1 MKMGVSRKTA
11 APAQPLYE
19 TDFHA
24 WSEEQ
29 AHAIREGRFEDLDI
43 ENVAEEIEDLGKGQR
58 RELQSRLEVILLHL
72 LKWAYQPKKRSRSW
86 RNSIDEQRA
95 RVAILFR
102 KNPSIKA
109 NFVEELSDAYELA
122 RRSAANEMGL
132 EPKEW
137 QRKFP
142 TKCPWSATKILDESF
157 LPDSP
162 TT

>member
-1 MKMGVSRKTA
+1 MGVSRKIATS
-11 APAQPLYE
+11 AQPLYE
-19 TDFHA
+19 TDFYA

-29 AHAIREGRFEDLDI
+29 ARAIREGRFEDLDI
-43 ENVAEEIEDLGKGQR
+43 ENVAEEIESLGKTER

-72 LKWAYQPKKRSRSW
+72 LKWAYQSKKRSRSW
-86 RNSIDEQRA
+86 RNSIDQQRA
-95 RVAILFR
+95 RVAILLR

-109 NFVEELSDAYELA
+109 NFSEELSDAYDLA
-122 RRSAANEMGL
+122 RQSAGNEMGL
-132 EPKEW
+132 QPKEW

-142 TKCPWSATKILDESF
+142 AKCPWSASQILEDSF